1 MSRRQRTDV
10 HRPPRT
16 LPDALSVAYYPNEWR
31 EYCLAL
37 AKKLNLQLVES
48 ENKTSRQASPDV
60 TVFRPDLLDQY
71 YASAPKQQ

>member
-10 HRPPRT
+10 HRPPRA
-16 LPDALSVAYYPNEWR
+16 LPDAMSVAYYPNEWK

-37 AKKLNLQLVES
+37 AKKLDLQLVES
-48 ENKTSRQASPDV
+48 KSKSPDV

-71 YASAPKQQ
+71 FVTKKPSAQ